1 MAWCLHALS
10 LYGVK
15 PWAVGYVPGW
25 PEEPAPSAEP
35 VEPKA
40 RPMKRQQPPPWR
52 LQQPPHPPPSAA
64 AAAAAVTPML
74 QSGIPTGREAS
85 AAKGRSKGMPAAA
98 TAAAATGPS
107 DEEYWAMLK
116 DMRGHSSDEDSTAS
130 ADAEPVQ
137 LKPPQ
142 PKPPPPRMPV
152 QPRQTWHPPPA
163 LHPAPHGPAWP
174 QHLPGHPPPRSPA
187 AAAAAAAAMNYH
199 AAAAEAAAWG
209 AAVAASSSMRGV
221 APSSSMRQ
229 PPHPW
234 KEFAP
239 SSLWSLLDMDE
250 EGCTDDPPENPMGV
264 EPLQMKEEEENE
276 LTTLVKQQAMVQ

>member
-40 RPMKRQQPPPWR
+40 RPMQLQQPPPWR
-52 LQQPPHPPPSAA
+52 LQQPPHPPPSA

-199 AAAAEAAAWG
+199 AAAAEAAAAG
-209 AAVAASSSMRGV
+209 AAAAASSSMRGV

-239 SSLWSLLDMDE
+239 SSVWSLLDMNE